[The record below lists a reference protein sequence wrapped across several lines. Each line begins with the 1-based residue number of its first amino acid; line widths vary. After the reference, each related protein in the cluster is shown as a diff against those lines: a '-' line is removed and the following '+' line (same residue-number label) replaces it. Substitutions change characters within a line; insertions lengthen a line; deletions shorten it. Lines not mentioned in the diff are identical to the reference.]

1 MNKRLHTE
9 IEIDG
14 SADHVWQVLADFG
27 AYPEWNPFITEAA
40 GTARAGER
48 LTVRLQPPGGRAV
61 TIRPTILQADPGQ
74 RLRWL
79 GRILLPG
86 IFDGEHSFTIEPIA
100 ANRVRFM
107 QQEQFRGLL
116 VRLLA
121 RSLDRHTLLGFE
133 QMNQALKARVERN

>member
-1 MNKRLHTE
+1 MQKRLRTE

-14 SADHVWQVLADFG
+14 SADQVWQVLTDFG
-27 AYPEWNPFITEAA
+27 AYPEWNPFIIEAA

-61 TIRPTILQADPGQ
+61 TIRPTILQADPGK

-79 GRILLPG
+79 GRILMPG
-86 IFDGEHSFTIEPIA
+86 VFDGEHSFAIEPITD
-100 ANRVRFM
+100 NRVRFV

-116 VRLLA
+116 VGLLA
-121 RSLDRHTLLGFE
+121 RSLDRHTLPGFE
-133 QMNQALKARVERN
+133 QMNQALRARVERN

>member
-1 MNKRLHTE
+1 MNKGLRTE

-14 SADHVWQVLADFG
+14 SADQVWQVLTDFG

-61 TIRPTILQADPGQ
+61 TIRPTILQADPGK

-79 GRILLPG
+79 GRILMPG
-86 IFDGEHSFTIEPIA
+86 VFDGEHSFAIEPITDK
-100 ANRVRFM
+100 RVRFV

-121 RSLDRHTLLGFE
+121 RSLDRHTLPGFE
-133 QMNQALKARVERN
+133 QMNQALRARVERN

>member
-1 MNKRLHTE
+1 MNKALRTE

-14 SADHVWQVLADFG
+14 SADQVWQVLTDFG

-61 TIRPTILQADPGQ
+61 TIRPTILQADPGK

-79 GRILLPG
+79 GRILMPG
-86 IFDGEHSFTIEPIA
+86 VFDGEHSFAIEPITD
-100 ANRVRFM
+100 NRVRFV

-121 RSLDRHTLLGFE
+121 RSLDRHTLPGFE
-133 QMNQALKARVERN
+133 QMNQALRARVERN

>member
-1 MNKRLHTE
+1 MQKRLRTE

-14 SADHVWQVLADFG
+14 SADQVWQVLTDFG
-27 AYPEWNPFITEAA
+27 AYPAWNPFITEAA

-61 TIRPTILQADPGQ
+61 TIRPTILQADPGK

-79 GRILLPG
+79 GRILMPG
-86 IFDGEHSFTIEPIA
+86 VFDGEHSFAIEPITD
-100 ANRVRFM
+100 NRVRFV

-121 RSLDRHTLLGFE
+121 RSLDRHTLPGFE
-133 QMNQALKARVERN
+133 QMNQALRARVERN